1 MTVEL
6 ALCLIL
12 AFAAYPMSRSISAHY
27 FLFAAV
33 NGAML
38 GFTTFDS
45 SLLVLVFMSLA
56 VADSLLF
63 LCGGRKV
70 LLAPTAMSAALAIES
85 MLNMDWL
92 LNHITYINA
101 AVNAVIVASLI
112 KGKRHWTRGK

>member
-12 AFAAYPMSRSISAHY
+12 VFAAFPVSRSISAHY

-38 GFTTFDS
+38 GFTSFDASLLALVFMALAIADATLFLFGGRAILLISAAVS
-45 SLLVLVFMSLA
+45 SLLCF
-56 VADSLLF
+56 
-63 LCGGRKV
+63 
-70 LLAPTAMSAALAIES
+70 ES

-92 LNHITYINA
+92 LSQSTYINA

-112 KGKRHWTRGK
+112 KGKRNWTRGK